1 MYVRLQSSGIGAL
14 MPPLGDILGLCR
26 WLQAVGMLY
35 KMNGHQDMELESTNG
50 RVVGL
55 NTDEDGFLILKPAGI
70 IGGFSRH

>member
-1 MYVRLQSSGIGAL
+1 
-14 MPPLGDILGLCR
+14 
-26 WLQAVGMLY
+26 MLY